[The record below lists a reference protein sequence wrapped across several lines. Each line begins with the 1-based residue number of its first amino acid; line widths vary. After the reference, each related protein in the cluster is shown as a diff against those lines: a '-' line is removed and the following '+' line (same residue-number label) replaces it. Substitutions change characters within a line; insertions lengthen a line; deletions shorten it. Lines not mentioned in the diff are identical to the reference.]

1 MTDIKTRA
9 AHPQSSGRLERLH
22 RTHREE
28 GLTEEALE
36 AMTDGNVALQYAAT
50 LLSSWHLMGASIA
63 SVRGTRGITRARS
76 EV

>member
-9 AHPQSSGRLERLH
+9 AHPQSNGRLGRLH

-50 LLSSWHLMGASIA
+50 CCLH
-63 SVRGTRGITRARS
+63 GT
-76 EV
+76 